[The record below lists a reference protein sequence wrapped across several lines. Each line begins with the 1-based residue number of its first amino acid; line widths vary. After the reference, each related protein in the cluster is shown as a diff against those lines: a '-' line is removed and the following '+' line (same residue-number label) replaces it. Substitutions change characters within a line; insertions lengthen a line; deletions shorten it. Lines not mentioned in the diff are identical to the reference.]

1 MTDSEIIA
9 TLQAQNQALQAQ
21 HVAQAQ
27 HILVL
32 EEKVMTLLDLLQ
44 KQGWSAGV
52 VKKDSHNS
60 SLPPSTDLVPRT
72 KSLREPTTRKPG
84 GQPGHR
90 GSTLTMSATPNTITP
105 LKSEFCSQCGQAL
118 AGATFVLKARRQVV
132 DLPPVQPLYEEFRQ
146 YSCQCPACQHQQVA
160 DFPAHVK
167 APVQY
172 GSSVAALVSY
182 LSVYQYVPFKR
193 LQNLF
198 EAVFCLPLSQGTI
211 GNLLEHSARQCQSV
225 YAAIKEQ
232 LAQSEVVGADET
244 GAKVKGKKWW
254 IWAWQN
260 ALNKFIVASD
270 NRGSKTIDTI
280 WPHGLPTATL
290 VSDRW
295 SAHLKMAATH
305 QLCLAHLLRDVVFLV
320 ESESHSFAVEFKAF
334 LLSVFTLCKTL
345 GIEQQACGL
354 DSARSLVLESE
365 LNRLVAVV
373 VDKNT
378 HPQTATYQASML
390 KYRNYLLPCLY
401 NLEIPPD
408 NNGSERAIR
417 TIKVKQ
423 KVSGQ
428 FRSGQ
433 DAFCVIRSV
442 IDTLLKRQV
451 EVLPCLNQI
460 LKLQP
465 V

>member
-1 MTDSEIIA
+1 MTDPQIIA

-21 HVAQAQ
+21 SMAQAQ

-44 KQGWSAGV
+44 KQG

-90 GSTLTMSATPNTITP
+90 GSTLTMSATPHTITP
-105 LKSEFCSQCGQAL
+105 LKSEFCSQCGQPL
-118 AGATFVLKARRQVV
+118 AAATFVLKARRQVV
-132 DLPPVQPLYEEFRQ
+132 ELPPIEPLYEEFRQ

-160 DFPAHVK
+160 DFPPGVT
-167 APVQY
+167 APIQY

-198 EAVFCLPLSQGTI
+198 GAVFCLPLSQGTI
-211 GNLLEHSARQCQSV
+211 GNLLVHSAQQCQSV
-225 YAAIKEQ
+225 YAAIKGQ

-260 ALNKFIVASD
+260 ALNTFIVASD
-270 NRGSKTIDTI
+270 NRGTKTIDAV
-280 WPHGLPTATL
+280 WPTGLPTATL

-295 SAHLKMAATH
+295 AAHLKMAARH
-305 QLCLAHLLRDVVFLV
+305 QLCLAHLLREVIFLS
-320 ESESHSFAVEFKAF
+320 ESEAHLFAADFKAF

-345 GIEQQACGL
+345 RLEQQACGL

-365 LNRLVAVV
+365 LNRLVSVV
-373 VDKNT
+373 VDKAT
-378 HPQTATYQASML
+378 HPKTATFQASML
-390 KYRNYLLPCLY
+390 NCRNYLLPCLY

-433 DAFCVIRSV
+433 DTFCVIRSV

>member
-9 TLQAQNQALQAQ
+9 TLQAQNL
-21 HVAQAQ
+21 AQAQ
-27 HILVL
+27 HIIVL
-32 EEKVMTLLDLLQ
+32 EEKIMTLLQVLQ
-44 KQGWSAGV
+44 KQG

-60 SLPPSTDLVPRT
+60 SLPPSTDLIPRT

-84 GQPGHR
+84 GQPGHP
-90 GSTLTMSATPNTITP
+90 GSTLTMSATPHTITP
-105 LKSEFCSQCGQAL
+105 LKSEFCSQCGQPL
-118 AGATFVLKARRQVV
+118 AQATFVLKARRQVV
-132 DLPPVQPLYEEFRQ
+132 DLPPIQPLYEEFRQ

-160 DFPAHVK
+160 DFPAHVTS
-167 APVQY
+167 PIQY
-172 GSSVAALVSY
+172 GSSVAALLSY
-182 LSVYQYVPFKR
+182 LSVYQYIPFKR
-193 LQNLF
+193 LQNLVGT
-198 EAVFCLPLSQGTI
+198 VFCLPLSQGTI
-211 GNLLEHSARQCQSV
+211 GNLLEHSAQQCQSV
-225 YAAIKEQ
+225 YEAIKAQ

-260 ALNKFIVASD
+260 ALNTFIVASD
-270 NRGSKTIDTI
+270 NRGSKTIDAV
-280 WPHGLPTATL
+280 WPNSLPRTTL

-295 SAHLKMAATH
+295 AAHLNMDTKH
-305 QLCLAHLLRDVVFLV
+305 QLCLAHLLREVIFLS
-320 ESESHSFAVEFKAF
+320 ESEAHWFATDFKAF
-334 LLSVFTLCKTL
+334 LVSVFTLCKTL
-345 GIEQQACGL
+345 GLEQRACGL
-354 DSARSLVLESE
+354 DSCRSLVLESE
-365 LNRLVAVV
+365 LNRLLSVAV
-373 VDKNT
+373 DKAT
-378 HPQTATYQASML
+378 HPQTATFQASML
-390 KYRNYLLPCLY
+390 KYRHYLLPCLY
-401 NLEIPPD
+401 NLDIPPD

-428 FRSGQ
+428 FRTGQ
-433 DAFCVIRSV
+433 ATFCVIRSV

>member
-1 MTDSEIIA
+1 MTDAELIA
-9 TLQAQNQALQAQ
+9 TLQAQIA
-21 HVAQAQ
+21 AQAQ
-27 HILVL
+27 HITVL
-32 EEKVMTLLDLLQ
+32 EEKIMALLKALQ
-44 KQGWSAGV
+44 KQG

-60 SLPPSTDLVPRT
+60 SLPPSTDLLPRT
-72 KSLREPTTRKPG
+72 KSLRELTTRKPG
-84 GQPGHR
+84 GQPGHP
-90 GSTLTMSATPNTITP
+90 GSTLTMSATPQIITP
-105 LKSEFCSQCGQAL
+105 LKSDFCSRCGQPL
-118 AGATFVLKARRQVV
+118 AAATFVLKACRQVIE
-132 DLPPVQPLYEEFRQ
+132 LPPVEPIYEEFRQ
-146 YSCQCPACQHQQVA
+146 YSCQCPTCHHQQVA
-160 DFPAHVK
+160 DFPAHVN
-167 APVQY
+167 APIQY

-182 LSVYQYVPFKR
+182 FSVYQYVPYKR

-198 EAVFCLPLSQGTI
+198 GQVFSLPISEGSI
-211 GNLLEHSARQCQSV
+211 GNLLDYSARQCQGV
-225 YAAIKEQ
+225 YAAIKDH

-254 IWAWQN
+254 IWVWQN
-260 ALNKFIVASD
+260 ALNTFIVASQ
-270 NRGSKTIDTI
+270 NRGSATVDAV
-280 WPHGLPTATL
+280 WPAGLPTATL

-295 SAHLKMAATH
+295 AAHLKMAAKH
-305 QLCLAHLLRDVVFLV
+305 QLCLAHLLREVIFLS
-320 ESESHSFAVEFKAF
+320 ESEGHAFSTAFKAF
-334 LLSVFTLCKTL
+334 LLAVFKLRKEL
-345 GIEQQACGL
+345 LSRSQACRA
-354 DSARSLVLESE
+354 DSVEALSLESE
-365 LNRLVAVV
+365 LNRLILLV
-373 VDKNT
+373 VDIGS
-378 HPQTATYQASML
+378 HPDTVRFQSSIL

-428 FRSGQ
+428 FRTGQ
-433 DAFCVIRSV
+433 GAFCVIRSV

>member
-9 TLQAQNQALQAQ
+9 TLQAQNQAQVQ
-21 HVAQAQ
+21 Q
-27 HILVL
+27 ITVL
-32 EEKVMTLLDLLQ
+32 EEKVMSLLQLLQ
-44 KQGWSAGV
+44 KQGVNRAAV
-52 VKKDSHNS
+52 RKDSHNS

-72 KSLREPTTRKPG
+72 KSLREPTIRKSG
-84 GQPGHR
+84 GQPGHP
-90 GSTLTMSATPNTITP
+90 GSTLTMSSTPNTITP
-105 LKSEFCSQCGQAL
+105 LKSEFCSRCGQAL
-118 AGATFVLKARRQVV
+118 ATATFVLKARRQVLE
-132 DLPPVQPLYEEFRQ
+132 LPPIQPLYEEFRQ
-146 YSCQCPACQHQQVA
+146 YSCQCPTCQHQQVA
-160 DFPAHVK
+160 AFPPGVT
-167 APVQY
+167 APIQY
-172 GSSVAALVSY
+172 GSSVAALISY

-198 EAVFCLPLSQGTI
+198 RAVFCLPLSQGTI
-211 GNLLEHSARQCQSV
+211 GNLLEHSAQQCQGV
-225 YAAIKEQ
+225 YEAIKEQ

-254 IWAWQN
+254 IWTWQN
-260 ALNKFIVASD
+260 ALNTFIVASD
-270 NRGSKTIDTI
+270 NRGSKTIDEV
-280 WPHGLPTATL
+280 WPDGLPTATL

-295 SAHLKMAATH
+295 AAHLKMAAKH
-305 QLCLAHLLRDVVFLV
+305 QLCLAHLLREVIFLS
-320 ESESHSFAVEFKAF
+320 ESEAHLFATDFKAF

-345 GIEQQACGL
+345 GIEQQACVL
-354 DSARSLVLESE
+354 DSPRSVVLENE
-365 LNRLVAVV
+365 LNRLLSLV
-373 VDKNT
+373 VDKAT
-378 HPQTATYQASML
+378 HPQTATFQASIL

-401 NLEIPPD
+401 HLDIPPD

-433 DAFCVIRSV
+433 DTFCVIRSV

>member
-1 MTDSEIIA
+1 LTDSEIIA
-9 TLQAQNQALQAQ
+9 TLQAQNQAQVQ
-21 HVAQAQ
+21 Q
-27 HILVL
+27 ITVL
-32 EEKVMTLLDLLQ
+32 EEKVMSLLQLLQ
-44 KQGWSAGV
+44 KQGVNRAAV
-52 VKKDSHNS
+52 RKDSHNS

-72 KSLREPTTRKPG
+72 KSLREPTIRKSG
-84 GQPGHR
+84 GQPGHP
-90 GSTLTMSATPNTITP
+90 GSTLTMSSTPNTITP
-105 LKSEFCSQCGQAL
+105 LKSEFCSRCGQAL
-118 AGATFVLKARRQVV
+118 ATATFVLKARRQVLE
-132 DLPPVQPLYEEFRQ
+132 LPPIQPLYEEFRQ
-146 YSCQCPACQHQQVA
+146 YSCQCPTCQHQQVA
-160 DFPAHVK
+160 AFPPGVT
-167 APVQY
+167 APIQY
-172 GSSVAALVSY
+172 GSSVAALISY

-198 EAVFCLPLSQGTI
+198 RAVFCLPLSQGTI
-211 GNLLEHSARQCQSV
+211 GNLLEHSAQQCQGV
-225 YAAIKEQ
+225 YEAIKEQ

-254 IWAWQN
+254 IWTWQN
-260 ALNKFIVASD
+260 ALNTFIVASD
-270 NRGSKTIDTI
+270 NRGSKTIDEV
-280 WPHGLPTATL
+280 WPDGLPTATL

-295 SAHLKMAATH
+295 AAHLKMAAKH
-305 QLCLAHLLRDVVFLV
+305 QLCLAHLLREVIFLS
-320 ESESHSFAVEFKAF
+320 ESEAHLFATDFKAF

-345 GIEQQACGL
+345 GIEQQACVL
-354 DSARSLVLESE
+354 DSPRSVVLENE
-365 LNRLVAVV
+365 LNRLLSLV
-373 VDKNT
+373 VDKAT
-378 HPQTATYQASML
+378 HPQTATFQASIL

-401 NLEIPPD
+401 HLDIPPD

-433 DAFCVIRSV
+433 DTFCVIRSV

>member
-1 MTDSEIIA
+1 LTDSEIIA
-9 TLQAQNQALQAQ
+9 TLQVQNQAQVQ
-21 HVAQAQ
+21 Q
-27 HILVL
+27 ITVL
-32 EEKVMTLLDLLQ
+32 EEKVMSLLQLLQ
-44 KQGWSAGV
+44 KQGVNRAAV
-52 VKKDSHNS
+52 RKDSHNS

-72 KSLREPTTRKPG
+72 KSLREPTIRKSG
-84 GQPGHR
+84 GQPGHP
-90 GSTLTMSATPNTITP
+90 GSTLTMSSTPNTITP
-105 LKSEFCSQCGQAL
+105 LKSEFCSRCGQAL
-118 AGATFVLKARRQVV
+118 ATATFVLKARRQVLE
-132 DLPPVQPLYEEFRQ
+132 LPPIQPLYEEFRQ
-146 YSCQCPACQHQQVA
+146 YSCQCPTCQHQQVA
-160 DFPAHVK
+160 AFPPGVT
-167 APVQY
+167 APIQY
-172 GSSVAALVSY
+172 GSSVAALISY

-198 EAVFCLPLSQGTI
+198 RAVFCLPLSQGTI
-211 GNLLEHSARQCQSV
+211 GNLLEHSAQQCQGV
-225 YAAIKEQ
+225 YEAIKEQ

-254 IWAWQN
+254 IWTWQN
-260 ALNKFIVASD
+260 ALNTFIVASD
-270 NRGSKTIDTI
+270 NRGSKTIDEV
-280 WPHGLPTATL
+280 WPDGLPTATL

-295 SAHLKMAATH
+295 AAHLKMAAKH
-305 QLCLAHLLRDVVFLV
+305 QLCLAHLLREVIFLS
-320 ESESHSFAVEFKAF
+320 ESEAHLFATDFKAF

-345 GIEQQACGL
+345 GIEQQACVL
-354 DSARSLVLESE
+354 DSPRSVVLENE
-365 LNRLVAVV
+365 LNRLLSLV
-373 VDKNT
+373 VDKAT
-378 HPQTATYQASML
+378 HPQTATFQASIL
-390 KYRNYLLPCLY
+390 KYRNYLLPGLY
-401 NLEIPPD
+401 HLDIPPD

-433 DAFCVIRSV
+433 DTFCVIRSV